1 MCAGGFVSAELIVHL
16 QDSDKKVRTSP
27 KHEQQRQPR
36 RTLETDATTHGRRQ
50 SSPALLFQRE
60 KNRHLFQPRRP
71 RGCRPPAEFVTRT
84 AGVEHR
90 KGVKR
95 LNNWGLF

>member
-16 QDSDKKVRTSP
+16 QNSDKMVRTSP

-50 SSPALLFQRE
+50 SSLALLFQSE
-60 KNRHLFQPRRP
+60 ENRHLFQPRRHT
-71 RGCRPPAEFVTRT
+71 RLSPARRVRDTDRWSG
-84 AGVEHR
+84 APQR
-90 KGVKR
+90 R
-95 LNNWGLF
+95 